1 MVLEKMITRQIT
13 IQGIVQGVGFRP
25 FIKNLADSMHIKG
38 SVINTSRGVIIKAN
52 LWDEELEKFIKKIKE
67 NAPVLSHIV
76 SIDIKDIEH
85 IDYNNFTIEHSKDLG
100 GITLIP
106 PDMAVCDECRNE
118 ILDISERRFFYPFTN
133 CTNCGPRYSIIEKLP
148 YDRIN
153 TTMKDFKMCN
163 ECYDEY
169 TDTSDRRYHA
179 QPIACTEC
187 GPKVTL
193 NFKGRIIE
201 NQEEAFKKTADYI
214 DNGGIVA
221 VKGLGG
227 YHLICSAEQDEAVLK
242 LRELKKRSTKPF
254 AVMAENIQTIK
265 RHAVVPNLV
274 EETITRPESPIVI
287 FEWFRRPFS
296 DYVSPNS
303 NKIGI
308 MTAYTPLH
316 VVLFQYMKTKFIIA
330 TSGNHKD
337 EPIAKNQE
345 EAEKNLSEFTDV
357 FLHHNREIFQRVD
370 DSVCAL
376 ADYGY
381 ILFRRARGYAP
392 YPVALKSDNQE
403 EIFAAGANLKSSLLF
418 YKSGFAF
425 LSQYIGDLD
434 NIETEQM
441 YEEVHNNMQSLFNI
455 YPEVAVVD
463 YHSQYRSTI
472 FAEKRY
478 KKIYKV
484 QHHTAHF
491 ASCLAENSYYDNAIG
506 IVMDGFGLGADNKAW
521 GGEIFI
527 KESNQVTRYAHIE
540 NYIQPGLDSAAKNP
554 VRMVISYLYTENLLD
569 KVKDKFI
576 SAGYTTEQEISL
588 IKMAVDN
595 KLNSIETSAAG
606 RLFESAGSLALLKR
620 SNEYEGE
627 LAILF
632 ENAAF
637 KECNESYNFIYEDN
651 KIKLSK
657 VFNEMVDDILNNKD
671 IKIISSKFH
680 NGFAKVIYDICTDIR
695 DKFGISTAAL
705 SGGVMQNIF
714 LSSKIY
720 NMLTSCGFKVLTH
733 KKVPANDA
741 GIALGQLYCYLNNIT
756 LKSE

>member
-1 MVLEKMITRQIT
+1 MITRQIT

-25 FIKNLADSMHIKG
+25 FIKNLADSMQIKG
-38 SVINTSRGVIIKAN
+38 SVINTSMGVIIKAN
-52 LWDEELEKFIKKIKE
+52 LWDDELDKFIIKIKE
-67 NAPVLSHIV
+67 NAPALSHIA
-76 SIDIKDIEH
+76 SIDIKDIKH
-85 IDYNNFTIEHSKDLG
+85 IDYNNFSIETSKELG

-106 PDMAVCDECRNE
+106 PDIAVCDECRSE

-148 YDRIN
+148 YDRCN
-153 TTMKDFKMCN
+153 TTMKDFKMCDD
-163 ECYDEY
+163 CYDEY
-169 TDTSDRRYHA
+169 TNTSDRRYHA
-179 QPIACTEC
+179 QPAACGEC

-193 NFKGRIIE
+193 NYKGRIIE

-227 YHLICSAEQDEAVLK
+227 YHLICSAENDSAVLK
-242 LRELKKRSTKPF
+242 LRQLKKRNTKPF

-265 RHAVVPNLV
+265 RYAVIPKIV
-274 EETITRPESPIVI
+274 EDTLKSAESPIVI

-296 DYVSPNS
+296 DYVSPDS

-316 VVLFQYMKTKFIIA
+316 IILFQYMKTKFIIA
-330 TSGNHKD
+330 TSGNHRD
-337 EPIAKNQE
+337 EPIAKNQS

-357 FLHHNREIFQRVD
+357 FLHHSREIFQRVD

-392 YPVALKSDNQE
+392 YPVALKNDNQE

-441 YEEVHNNMQSLFNI
+441 YEEVHNNMKSLFNI
-455 YPEVAVVD
+455 NPSAAIVD
-463 YHSQYRSTI
+463 YHSQYRSTV
-472 FAEKRY
+472 FAENKY

-491 ASCLAENSYYDNAIG
+491 ASCLAENSYYDNAVG

-521 GGEIFI
+521 GGEIFV
-527 KESNQVTRYAHIE
+527 KEENIITRYAHIE

-569 KVKDKFI
+569 KIMDKFTY
-576 SAGYTTEQEISL
+576 SGYTCEQEVSL

-595 KLNSIETSAAG
+595 RINSIETSAAG
-606 RLFESAGSLALLKR
+606 RLFESAGSLVLNKR

-627 LAILF
+627 LAVLF
-632 ENAAF
+632 ENYAC
-637 KECNESYNFIYEDN
+637 KDIKESYNFLYEDN

-657 VFNEMVDDILNNKD
+657 VFEEMVDDILNNQD

-680 NGFAKVIYDICTDIR
+680 NGFANVIYDICVDIR
-695 DKFGISTAAL
+695 NKFGITAAAL

-720 NMLTSCGFKVLTH
+720 NMLTKDGFIVLTH

-741 GIALGQLYCYLNNIT
+741 GIALGQLYCCLNNII
-756 LKSE
+756 LKSVE

>member
-1 MVLEKMITRQIT
+1 MITRQIT

-52 LWDEELEKFIKKIKE
+52 LHNEELDKFIKKIKE
-67 NAPVLSHIV
+67 NAPALSHIV
-76 SIDIKDIEH
+76 SIDIKDIEY
-85 IDYNNFTIEHSKDLG
+85 IDYNNFSIETSKDLG

-118 ILDISERRFFYPFTN
+118 ILDISERRFLYPFTN

-153 TTMKDFKMCN
+153 TTMKDFKMCD
-163 ECYDEY
+163 ECYSEY
-169 TDTSDRRYHA
+169 TNTNDRRYHA
-179 QPIACTEC
+179 QPVACGEC

-193 NFKGRIIE
+193 NFKGKIIE

-214 DNGGIVA
+214 DSGGIVA

-316 VVLFQYMKTKFIIA
+316 IVLFQYMKTKFIIA
-330 TSGNHKD
+330 TSANRKD

-345 EAEKNLSEFTDV
+345 EAEHNLKGFTDV
-357 FLHHNREIFQRVD
+357 FLHHNREIYQRVD
-370 DSVCAL
+370 DSVCAI
-376 ADYGY
+376 ADYGF

-392 YPVALKSDNQE
+392 YPVAIKTDSQE

-418 YKSGFAF
+418 YKQGFTF

-527 KESNQVTRYAHIE
+527 KEDNIITRYAHIK
-540 NYIQPGLDSAAKNP
+540 NYIQPGLDSAAKHP
-554 VRMVISYLYTENLLD
+554 VRMVISYLYTEKLLD
-569 KVKDKFI
+569 TIKDKLI
-576 SAGYTTEQEISL
+576 SSGYTTEQEISL

-632 ENAAF
+632 ENEAV
-637 KECNESYNFIYEDN
+637 KECIESYNFMYEDN
-651 KIKLSK
+651 KINLTK
-657 VFNEMVDDILNNKD
+657 VFKEMVEDILNSQD

-680 NGFAKVIYDICTDIR
+680 NGFAKIIYDICIDIR
-695 DKFGISTAAL
+695 DKFGITTVAL

-714 LSSKIY
+714 LSSKIH
-720 NMLTSCGFKVLTH
+720 NMLFADGFTVLTH
-733 KKVPANDA
+733 KKVPANDG
-741 GIALGQLYCYLNNIT
+741 GIALGQIYCYLNNIT
-756 LKSE
+756 LKSK

>member
-1 MVLEKMITRQIT
+1 MITREIK

-25 FIKNLADSMHIKG
+25 FIKNLADSLNIKG
-38 SVINTSRGVIIKAN
+38 SVTNTSQGVIIKAN
-52 LWDEELEKFIKKIKE
+52 LWDEELSKFIKKIKE
-67 NAPVLSHIV
+67 KAPVLSHIV
-76 SIDIKDIEH
+76 DIEVKDIEH
-85 IDYNNFTIEHSKDLG
+85 IDFKEFSIENSENLG

-106 PDMAVCDECRNE
+106 PDMAICNECRDE
-118 ILDISERRFFYPFTN
+118 ILDIGERRFFYPFTN

-153 TTMKDFKMCN
+153 TTMKEFEMCD
-163 ECYDEY
+163 ECEKEY
-169 TDTSDRRYHA
+169 RNTSDRRYHA
-179 QPIACTEC
+179 QPIACSSC

-201 NQEEAFKKTADYI
+201 NQEEAFKRVADYI

-242 LRELKKRSTKPF
+242 LRQLKKRATKPF

-265 RHAVVPNLV
+265 RYAVVPSSV
-274 EETITRPESPIVI
+274 EEMITRPESPIVI

-296 DYVSPNS
+296 DYVAPDS
-303 NKIGI
+303 NKIGV
-308 MTAYTPLH
+308 MAAYTPLH
-316 VVLFQYMKTKFIIA
+316 VVLFQFMKTKFIIA

-345 EAEKNLSEFTDV
+345 EAERNLSEFTDV

-376 ADYGY
+376 TDYGY

-392 YPVALKSDNQE
+392 YPVALKSESQE
-403 EIFAAGANLKSSLLF
+403 EIFACGANLKSSLLF
-418 YKSGFAF
+418 YKQGFAF

-455 YPEVAVVD
+455 YPKVAVVD
-463 YHSQYRSTI
+463 YHSQYRSTM

-484 QHHTAHF
+484 QHHVAHF
-491 ASCLAENSYYDNAIG
+491 ASNLAENSYYGDAIG
-506 IVMDGFGLGADNKAW
+506 IVMDGFGLGVDNLGW

-527 KESNQVTRYAHIE
+527 KEKNQVKRHCHIK
-540 NYIQPGLDSAAKNP
+540 NYVQPGLDSAAKNP
-554 VRMVISYLYTENLLD
+554 VRMVISYLYSENLLD
-569 KVKDKFI
+569 KILPKLI
-576 SAGYTTEQEISL
+576 EAGYTTEQEVSL
-588 IKMAVDN
+588 IKLAVDR

-606 RLFESAGSLALLKR
+606 RLFESAGSLTLFKR

-627 LAILF
+627 LAVLF
-632 ENAAF
+632 ENLTF
-637 KECNESYNFIYEDN
+637 KECNRQYEFIYEDN
-651 KIKLSK
+651 EIKLHK
-657 VFNEMVDDILNNKD
+657 AFAEMVEDILNNENKR
-671 IKIISSKFH
+671 IIASKFH
-680 NGFAKVIYDICTDIR
+680 NGMVEVLYKICLDLR
-695 DKFGISTAAL
+695 EKYNISTVAI
-705 SGGVMQNIF
+705 SGGVMQNIY
-714 LSSKIY
+714 LSSKLY
-720 NMLTSCGFKVLTH
+720 DKLSSNGFQVLTH

-741 GIALGQLYCYLNNIT
+741 GIALGQVYCYLNQIE
-756 LKSE
+756 LKY